1 LCKKSERNFGQ
12 SILLGGLLKMTEKKQ
27 YPAEEGLFTWPSDQ
41 PQLIGGKCKACN
53 TYYFPKTDIRHKPD
67 CTDRRATEDTLF
79 SRKGKLD
86 SFTIQYYQPPP
97 PSPNPVPF
105 APYPIGWVSLPEGIA
120 IPGIITGCELEE
132 VKMHMDVELVVEAGG
147 QDKEG
152 NDVLI
157 WKWRKI

>member
-1 LCKKSERNFGQ
+1 
-12 SILLGGLLKMTEKKQ
+12 
-27 YPAEEGLFTWPSDQ
+27 
-41 PQLIGGKCKACN
+41 
-53 TYYFPKTDIRHKPD
+53 
-67 CTDRRATEDTLF
+67 
-79 SRKGKLD
+79 
-86 SFTIQYYQPPP
+86 
-97 PSPNPVPF
+97 
-105 APYPIGWVSLPEGIA
+105 LPEGIA